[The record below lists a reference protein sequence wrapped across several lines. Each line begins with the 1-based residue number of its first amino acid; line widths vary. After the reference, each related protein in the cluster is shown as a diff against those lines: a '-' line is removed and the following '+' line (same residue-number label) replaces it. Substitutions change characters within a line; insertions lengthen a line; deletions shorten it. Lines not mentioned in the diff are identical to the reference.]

1 MQIKGTFKKNLGF
14 LLNAMHK
21 QLGCL
26 TLNIKNDTVICFR
39 LCILLLLSF
48 SLITQFD
55 PVWAAHDPEIT
66 ITHDIKITFG
76 GLVIINDI
84 VSIHNTGTTPLNH
97 FQIGFPNTLS
107 EYFEVVTAQSAD
119 FTPLS
124 ITLKGLDA
132 NTNIYWLD
140 ILFSQNVEIG
150 DNYNFTVTY
159 AFSQL
164 ITYNSTNLENQVTF
178 PEYPA
183 VTSNVTSCESS
194 LRFAEGTVFANSSW
208 GNSTSTIRS
217 PLQANYNLTG
227 WAIYTGSQRVIECPF
242 AVRNIVLDSWGN
254 SLFYDT
260 YHIRNTGHE
269 VLYFFDFPL
278 PPDANGVTAY
288 DDFGSL
294 SVFIPESGDSTV
306 ARVTFRYPLHGDEG
320 TTSTQDAYT
329 VTIHY
334 QQPTQDQ
341 LIETSPL
348 SALSLDLQVLSSQN
362 FIINKQ
368 TIHVTLPEGA
378 HYLQA
383 TPTPINT
390 SNLLTPS
397 ISYITQ
403 KVAPFT
409 PFLLSFQYDF
419 NIFWAAFHPTLW
431 LSVVILGFAAVIYI
445 RKQKQILT
453 TAIPDPN
460 ISIVQS
466 LVEACGERTGLWNQ
480 IETLENDF
488 DTRRIR
494 RKDFNR
500 RRRILIQRLSTMTNE
515 ISTLSKRVSALGT
528 PYQEQ
533 ITRLTQA
540 ETEYQATRTEI
551 TRLRTQLRR
560 GQLSSNAYKQE
571 KSDRD
576 KTLQRIKATID
587 DIVFDLNKIIS

>member
-1 MQIKGTFKKNLGF
+1 MTHFN
-14 LLNAMHK
+14 
-21 QLGCL
+21 
-26 TLNIKNDTVICFR
+26 
-39 LCILLLLSF
+39 
-48 SLITQFD
+48 
-55 PVWAAHDPEIT
+55 PVWAANEPEIT

-76 GLVIINDI
+76 GLVVINDI
-84 VSIHNTGTTPLNH
+84 VSIHNTGTKPLDC
-97 FQIGFPNTLS
+97 FQIGFPNTFS
-107 EYFEVVTAQSAD
+107 EHFEVLTAQTVDSNILPVD
-119 FTPLS
+119 R
-124 ITLKGLDA
+124 IGLDS
-132 NTNIYWLD
+132 NTNIYWFD
-140 ILFSQNVEIG
+140 IIFPQNVDVG
-150 DNYNFTVTY
+150 ANYDFFVTY

-164 ITYNSTNLENQVTF
+164 TTYNSTNLENRVIF

-183 VTSNVTSCESS
+183 VKSNVTSCESTI
-194 LRFAEGTVFANSSW
+194 RFAEGTAFANSSW
-208 GNSTSTIRS
+208 GNITSTIQS

-227 WAIYTGSQRVIECPF
+227 WATYTGSQRVIECPF

-260 YHIRNTGHE
+260 YHIRNTGRE

-294 SVFIPESGDSTV
+294 PVFVSELGESTA
-306 ARVTFRYPLHGDEG
+306 ARVTFRYPLRGDEG
-320 TTSTQDAYT
+320 TTPSRDVYT
-329 VTIHY
+329 ATIHY

-341 LIETSPL
+341 LTEPLPL
-348 SALSLDLQVLSSQN
+348 SALSLNLEVLSSQN
-362 FIINKQ
+362 FMINKQ

-378 HYLQA
+378 KYIQVN
-383 TPTPINT
+383 PTPENT
-390 SNLLTPS
+390 SALLSPS

-409 PFLLSFQYDF
+409 PFSLSLQYEF
-419 NIFWAAFHPTLW
+419 NIFWAAFRPTLW
-431 LSVVILGFAAVIYI
+431 LGVVILGFAAIVYF
-445 RKQKQILT
+445 RKQKQIPT
-453 TAIPDPN
+453 TAIPDPH
-460 ISIVQS
+460 ISVVHS
-466 LVEACGERTGLWNQ
+466 LLEACGERTGLWNQ

-488 DTRRIR
+488 DNRRIR

-500 RRRILIQRLSTMTNE
+500 RRRILIQRLSTLTNE

-528 PYQEQ
+528 PYKEL

-540 ETEYQATRTEI
+540 ETEYRATRTEI

-560 GQLSSNAYKQE
+560 GRLSSNAYKQE
-571 KSDRD
+571 KSDHD